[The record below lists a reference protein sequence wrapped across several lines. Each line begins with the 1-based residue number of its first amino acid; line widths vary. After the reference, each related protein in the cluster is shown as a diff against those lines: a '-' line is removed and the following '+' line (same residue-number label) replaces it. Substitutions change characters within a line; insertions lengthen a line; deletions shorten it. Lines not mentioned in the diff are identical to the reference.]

1 MKVDVTS
8 ASWHMDS
15 SGAWLSL
22 KVESAAI
29 ARHACAQILEGK
41 TYTADIKESR
51 KKRSINANSYMWA
64 LCTEIAKALSKD
76 HLIVSKEAVYRDH
89 VKTSGVCEYLV
100 VPEKGVDSFL
110 NAWSEHGTGW
120 FAEVVDFAAGKE
132 MSKCKKVCVYYGSST
147 YDTSEMSR
155 LLESVIQEA
164 ENLGIDTL
172 TERERS
178 LLIDEWTKIKAAGYA
193 AETGV

>member
-1 MKVDVTS
+1 MKIDVKAT
-8 ASWHMDS
+8 SWHMDS

-29 ARHACAQILEGK
+29 ARQVCARIAEGK

-51 KKRSINANSYMWA
+51 KRRSINANDYMWA

-76 HLIVSKEAVYRDH
+76 RLVVSKEAVYRDH
-89 VKTSGVCEYLV
+89 VKAAGVCEYLV
-100 VPEKGVDSFL
+100 VPEKGVDTFL

-120 FAEVVDFAAGKE
+120 FAEVVDFAVGKE
-132 MSKCKKVCVYYGSST
+132 MDRCKKICVYYGSST
-147 YDTSEMSR
+147 YDTVEMSR

-172 TERERS
+172 TDRERS
-178 LLIDEWTKIKAAGYA
+178 LLIQEWKK
-193 AETGV
+193 